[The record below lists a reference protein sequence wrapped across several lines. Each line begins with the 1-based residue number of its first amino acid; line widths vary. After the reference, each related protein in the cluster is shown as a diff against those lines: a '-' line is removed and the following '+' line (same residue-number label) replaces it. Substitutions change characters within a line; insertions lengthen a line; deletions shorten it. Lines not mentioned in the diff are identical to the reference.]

1 MAESAQ
7 RFSGDLFFLMV
18 RETIEASNKTSTILE
33 GFALRRW
40 CWHRE
45 DLETLIFMRSC
56 RYVLLAV
63 SASILQRL
71 RPPSVASRATF
82 PLLRRLFGLEKH
94 GQSLCGVTSDKG
106 QGFLGTKGSGRQWG
120 IIPRKCV
127 VLQQP
132 RHIIQFCF
140 PPSTMEKGTFE
151 SIGSRI
157 RERGGTF
164 EPFGAL

>member
-1 MAESAQ
+1 
-7 RFSGDLFFLMV
+7 MV
-18 RETIEASNKTSTILE
+18 RETIEASNKTSTTLE

-106 QGFLGTKGSGRQWG
+106 QGFPGTKGSGRQWG

-140 PPSTMEKGTFE
+140 PHPQWRRELSNLLDL
-151 SIGSRI
+151 GS
-157 RERGGTF
+157 ERGGGTF
-164 EPFGAL
+164 ELFGAL